1 MNQKNSP
8 PRFVFLLN
16 VGLRAIER
24 WLDSRTDRPATLSSA
39 QAGALFFLHKHDG
52 ALIGDIAQALSV
64 GASAMTGMANRMEQA
79 GLITRVRDTTD
90 GRAIRL
96 HLTEEGQVARRRAQ
110 ADLKLLNAK
119 LTEGFTEAEMHV
131 VARWLEKLPDQFQP
145 DSKEND

>member
-1 MNQKNSP
+1 MSQKNSP

-16 VGLRAIER
+16 VGVRAIER

-39 QAGALFFLHKHDG
+39 QVGALFFLHKHDG

-64 GASAMTGMANRMEQA
+64 GAPAMTGMANRMEQA

-110 ADLKLLNAK
+110 AGLKLLNAK
-119 LTEGFTEAEMHV
+119 LTEGFTEAEMQV

-145 DSKEND
+145 DNKEVG

>member
-1 MNQKNSP
+1 MNQKKSP

-39 QAGALFFLHKHDG
+39 QVGALFFLHKQEG

-79 GLITRVRDTTD
+79 GLITRVRDTGD

-119 LTEGFTEAEMHV
+119 LTEGFTETEMQV
-131 VARWLEKLPDQFQP
+131 VARWLEKLPSKFQL
-145 DSKEND
+145 DDREID